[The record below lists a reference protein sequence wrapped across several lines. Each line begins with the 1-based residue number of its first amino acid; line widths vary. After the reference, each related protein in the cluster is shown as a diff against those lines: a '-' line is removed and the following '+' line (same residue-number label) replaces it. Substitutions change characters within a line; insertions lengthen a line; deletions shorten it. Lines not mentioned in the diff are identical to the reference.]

1 MVLIAIMLLAQ
12 FPMLKETFAR
22 GVTTLYVKIK
32 YPERSFQYRDFIYE
46 SHFGSYI
53 ISYADQDENPLN
65 LMLEPK
71 WLPVIVTYD
80 PLDQPMKD

>member
-1 MVLIAIMLLAQ
+1 M
-12 FPMLKETFAR
+12 
-22 GVTTLYVKIK
+22 KIK
-32 YPERSFQYRDFIYE
+32 YPERSFQFQDFIYE

-53 ISYADQDENPLN
+53 ISYADQDGTPIH

-71 WLPVIVTYD
+71 LLPIMVTYD